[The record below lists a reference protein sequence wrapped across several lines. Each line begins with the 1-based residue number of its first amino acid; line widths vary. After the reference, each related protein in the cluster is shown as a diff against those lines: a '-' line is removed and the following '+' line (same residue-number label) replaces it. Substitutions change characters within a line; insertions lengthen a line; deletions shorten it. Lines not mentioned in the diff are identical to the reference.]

1 MAFLSINGVRIPLEL
16 GSARRTNNRD
26 KTERAL
32 SGAPLTSRF
41 STRESFQAKTVPL
54 SLAEAEMVNTFF
66 LGRGEGASY
75 ARDLFTEKGRKATSD
90 SATYAQA
97 FGQLTG
103 ASGYYAYF
111 LAAGKHPYYANL
123 DDVDARRAG
132 TFMMMFFNDTTKGRG
147 APNGTLMMASRGS
160 TTSGGV
166 TTYEALTEISIDQDF
181 INFHHR
187 TDSPDVT
194 VQLGLVT
201 ITPGLNRL
209 AATWREGGT
218 MELCVNGELAFGKSV
233 GDSAPQFT
241 RLGYGERY
249 PRVSATDSWGVEGSK
264 PFNHELGPW
273 TVLPFTLSTDDLK
286 AVTSPTDPQVYFA
299 PPPYLYASGPLIGVK
314 DMLCEGR
321 VVDTTYLYADQVQL
335 TLELDQV

>member
-41 STRESFQAKTVPL
+41 ATRESFQAKTVPL
-54 SLAEAEMVNTFF
+54 SLEEAEMVNTFF

-75 ARDLFTEKGRKATSD
+75 ARDLFTEKGRSATDS
-90 SATYAQA
+90 SATYSSPFAQN
-97 FGQLTG
+97 TG
-103 ASGYYAYF
+103 ATGHHIYF
-111 LAAGKHPYYANL
+111 LTAGQHPYYASL
-123 DDVDARRAG
+123 SDVDARRAG
-132 TFMMMFFNDTTKGRG
+132 TFMMAFFNDTTKGRA
-147 APNGTLMMASRGS
+147 APGGTLMMASRTS
-160 TTSGGV
+160 TTSGTV

-187 TDSPDVT
+187 TGSPDVV

-201 ITPGLNRL
+201 IRPGMNLL

-218 MELCVNGELAFGKSV
+218 MELAVNGELAFGKSV
-233 GDSAPQFT
+233 GSSAPQFT

-249 PRVSATDSWGVEGSK
+249 PRVSATDSWGTEGSK

-273 TVLPFTLSTDDLK
+273 AVLPFTLSTDDLK
-286 AVTSPTDPQVYFA
+286 AVTTSPTYFV
-299 PPPYLYASGPLIGVK
+299 PPPYLYASGPLIGIK
-314 DMLCEGR
+314 DMICEGR